1 MSSRLPRRRVLHLAA
16 LSLAAPLLARPARA
30 ADGLTERTIET
41 GQGARHYLEFV
52 PDSARSG
59 APVLFALHGGE
70 GSMRRQ
76 FAAGAGATRDWP
88 ALALREGFILIA
100 PNGTNDRLGGP
111 AGDRQHW
118 NDLRDTRVRGI
129 DDVGFLT
136 ALAARVVA
144 DHGADARRIYATG
157 PSNGG
162 MMTYRLLTEA
172 ADVFAAGVAF
182 VANLPRA
189 DTPRPARPVPVMI
202 MNGTADP
209 LMPYG
214 GGTVAK
220 DRGAVLS
227 TDETARFFAAAN
239 GITGEPR
246 RRALPDPLD
255 DGCRMIETRW
265 PGPAPVVLVTV
276 EGGGHQIPH
285 PEGGT
290 SRPLA
295 RRIVGPACR
304 DAHGLEIGWRFL
316 RGFRR

>member
-1 MSSRLPRRRVLHLAA
+1 MSPPLPRRRFLHLAA
-16 LSLAAPLLARPARA
+16 LTLAAPVLARPARA
-30 ADGLTERTIET
+30 ADGLAERTIET
-41 GQGARHYLEFV
+41 AQGPRHYLEFV
-52 PDSARSG
+52 PDNAPPG

-76 FAAGAGATRDWP
+76 FGAGAGATRDWP
-88 ALALREGFILIA
+88 AIARREGFILVA
-100 PNGTNDRLGGP
+100 PNGTNDRTGDP

-118 NDLRDTRVRGI
+118 NDLRDTKARGI
-129 DDVGFLT
+129 DDVGFLR
-136 ALAARVVA
+136 ALAGRIVA

-182 VANLPRA
+182 IANLPRA
-189 DTPRPARPVPVMI
+189 DTPRPARPVPGMI
-202 MNGTADP
+202 LNCTAAP
-209 LMPYG
+209 LMPQCG
-214 GGTVAK
+214 GAVATG
-220 DRGAVLS
+220 RGAVLS
-227 TDETARFFAAAN
+227 ADATARFFAAAN
-239 GITGEPR
+239 GITAKPR
-246 RRALPDPLD
+246 QRALPDPVD

-285 PEGGT
+285 PAGGT
-290 SRPLA
+290 TRPLA

-304 DAHGLEIGWRFL
+304 DAHGLEMGWRFL
-316 RGFRR
+316 RDFRL